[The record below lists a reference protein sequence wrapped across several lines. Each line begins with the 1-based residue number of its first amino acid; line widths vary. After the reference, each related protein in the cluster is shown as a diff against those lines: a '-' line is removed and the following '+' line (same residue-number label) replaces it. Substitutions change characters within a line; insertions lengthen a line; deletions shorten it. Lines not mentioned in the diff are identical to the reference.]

1 MCQPVGFVYA
11 GIGAREKITSE
22 RDGEKWVNENF
33 NFKLTEDKIRAFPVE
48 VANCPITEDL
58 SK

>member
-48 VANCPITEDL
+48 VAL
-58 SK
+58 Q